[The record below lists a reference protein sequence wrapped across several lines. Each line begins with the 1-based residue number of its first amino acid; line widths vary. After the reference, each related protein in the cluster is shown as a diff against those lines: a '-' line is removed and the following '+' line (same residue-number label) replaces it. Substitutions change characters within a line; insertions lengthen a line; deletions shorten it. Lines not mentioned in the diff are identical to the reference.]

1 MGSHTLAI
9 HTSLVLSTMAINI
22 LIRESRKIVLMSLFK
37 RRNGDADIENGLV
50 DAVGEG
56 EARANRERSIDIYT
70 LYHV

>member
-1 MGSHTLAI
+1 MG
-9 HTSLVLSTMAINI
+9 
-22 LIRESRKIVLMSLFK
+22 LFK